1 MKKNQTIDFQSASR
15 LATLISRSFAEDF
28 FRLLV
33 VYEDISASESASLLD
48 LHIKTAQDFL
58 EGLVEEGIA
67 ERREVSQGK
76 RPHYRY
82 KLINTEIKIKL
93 HLNQLAEKF
102 SVEEY
107 KYLKIREKKNSRAI
121 FTTGSG
127 SNMIS
132 SITLIIGEGR
142 KKKERK
148 INITDRQ
155 GKFLFYLPFPN
166 SKPEKIQSIFKK
178 SGLEKKYL
186 AEIFDIIDVLVEFD
200 VIEALTIEN

>member
-1 MKKNQTIDFQSASR
+1 MKKKQTIDFQSVSR

-28 FRLLV
+28 FRLLT

-58 EGLVEEGIA
+58 EGLVAEGIA
-67 ERREVSQGK
+67 EKKEVSQGK

-82 KLINTEIKIKL
+82 KLINTEINLKL
-93 HLNQLAEKF
+93 NLNQFLEKT
-102 SVEEY
+102 SLVEY
-107 KYLKIREKKNSRAI
+107 KYLKIREKRNSRTI

-127 SNMIS
+127 TDMIS
-132 SITLIIGEGR
+132 SITLITGEGR

-155 GKFLFYLPFPN
+155 GKFLFYLPFPT
-166 SKPEKIQSIFKK
+166 SKHEEIKHIYKK
-178 SGLEKKYL
+178 SGLDRKFMP
-186 AEIFDIIDVLVEFD
+186 EILDLVDILLDFK
-200 VIEALTIEN
+200 VIEALPS